1 MASVKVA
8 VRVRPINAREINL
21 GSSCI
26 ISMED
31 KKTSITN
38 LKIPAS
44 QKESGVKGRERIKTF
59 TYDYSYWSVQ
69 KGDPHFASQERVY
82 SDLGSDVLDSAFEGY
97 NACIFAY
104 GQTGSGKSFTMMG
117 VPDGEG
123 LIPRICEGLFA
134 RIRTDSDDVSYRTEV
149 SYLEIYCERVRDL
162 LKTGREHTLR
172 VREHP
177 RDGPYVQDL
186 SKHLVSDYY
195 DVKALMDKGNEQR
208 TTASTNMNDTSSRSH
223 AIFTITF
230 TQAKYIADMP
240 SETVSKINLVDLAGS
255 ERANATG
262 ATGDRLK
269 EGANINKSLVTLGNV
284 ISALADASSYS
295 APSPGGNRK
304 KALFIPY
311 RDSVLTWLLKDSL
324 GGNSKT
330 IMVATISPADVNYG
344 ETLSTLRYANRAKNI
359 INKPTI
365 NEDKNVKL
373 IRELRAEIARL
384 KKRLGT
390 SDFDDLPIGNN
401 MMDKLHQN
409 EERVKVLTKEWASKW
424 NETQNLLKERTL
436 ALRSEGVG
444 VVLDSEMPHLSVI
457 DDDPLSTG
465 LKLYHINEGT
475 TTVGH
480 QDADNKCDIMLI
492 GHDIQ
497 DEHCRIVCTNGKV
510 ILHPI
515 PGADCAVNGKAITE
529 LTKLTQGCFLS
540 IGHSNLFR
548 FKHPAEARR
557 LRKELKSK
565 SMNDLSLYRSMDNL
579 LAPLSFSPFGLEIRQ
594 KNQEEWNR
602 LNLKRS
608 EIQVLEEQHKQQ
620 EAARLQ
626 EQESHERSLAERMTT
641 LDRLREEG
649 ETAQQHTTEA
659 ERRLEHERRR
669 LKRQSVDIMHQLEE
683 FQKEK
688 TRHQRDI
695 EERLKELESERAS
708 LDEIKVMVETQMEK
722 SRQEMEE
729 DVSAEKVR
737 LSALEHKRAGEV
749 SKAVEEL
756 AKQKLEL
763 ERQLEE
769 HERRHRENLKLVDEK
784 EAEMKQAMM
793 KLQDEVYTK
802 KENLQ
807 QERDEERHFLQVEKE
822 KLEALRAKQEIA
834 QKISSQMD
842 DSVKQRLTRES
853 SEIARARDQFEKL
866 KQRQLD
872 AIEEEEKNIQSRAE
886 FLVGQIWEKRSR
898 LESEKTELDA
908 REREGRQ
915 RLDNDLFTSV
925 EEEELLKRSL
935 DEVSKRRRAVLEE
948 RDSLDDEEEKVEKL
962 IQEEF
967 VVLEQ
972 QKQKDERLLEDE
984 WKSLLQIEAAN
995 LEFIEQEVVNRTMG
1009 WEKQKTKLTNMEKQL
1024 KNYHQQQ
1031 NDLSNQQQA
1040 AEGKLEVKR
1049 TTIKDEFRQVEHGL
1063 QEEIGQLEQRI
1074 IEIDS
1079 QDAGGA
1085 AIKDQKVRVDS
1096 MEHKQAEFLGNYQ
1109 EKLNSTE
1116 AELSRVLEELT
1127 KERAKVDELNQTG
1140 SFMEGQFREEQ
1151 KKLNSKLESVQL
1163 LEEQM
1168 QQAEQELVKRR
1179 ENFEEERKREL
1190 GRIEEEKSKLSDLE
1204 NQERYKIC
1212 IINRLVEEEVKKR
1225 LLEEKMERENAVL
1238 VEKESEK
1245 IERERQMTAI
1255 RVAHEKEMK
1264 EMRHQLAMRSHSLA
1278 DLRTSRLSL
1287 NANADNSPEDTQRR
1301 ISNLTFI
1308 ETPHTAALENPI
1320 QITLPRFMQR
1330 GHGWD
1335 SYFVFELHL
1344 KVLNESW
1351 IVFRRYRRFRELHD
1365 YMRRKYKEVNAL
1377 QFPPRRLFGNKSE
1390 RVVLRRRMELERY
1403 LQNLMHVCMKI
1414 PKCPIAPGPGRVLSK
1429 QVVCEWSPFFRK
1441 GAFDITKYGTG

>member
-1204 NQERYKIC
+1204 NQER
-1212 IINRLVEEEVKKR
+1212 INRLVEEEVKKR

>member
-579 LAPLSFSPFGLEIRQ
+579 LAPLSFSPFG
-594 KNQEEWNR
+594 
-602 LNLKRS
+602 S

-1204 NQERYKIC
+1204 NQER
-1212 IINRLVEEEVKKR
+1212 INRLVEEEVKKR